1 MRRYLPIIISSL
13 FVTTLLTS
21 CSSNSNLPFNQGFV
35 PNCEELDTS
44 IITKKELIFKCLD
57 NSGEINFHTIK
68 GPIVVNVWGSWCE
81 GCREEM
87 PYFIDLYQKPIFKSG
102 QIKLLGVGVEES
114 SAVAA
119 KRFIKAYG
127 MSWSH
132 LVDSDGRSK
141 YLFGPGVPV
150 TWFIDER
157 GEVVGKKI
165 GAYLNKEQLFSQV
178 ENAFGVKL

>member
-1 MRRYLPIIISSL
+1 MRSSVL
-13 FVTTLLTS
+13 IVVFLLLLTS
-21 CSSNSNLPFNQGFV
+21 CSSNSNQPFNQGFV
-35 PNCEELDTS
+35 PTCEVLDTS
-44 IITKKELIFKCLD
+44 IVTKEELNFKCLD
-57 NSGEINFHTIK
+57 NSGEINFHSIK

-81 GCREEM
+81 GCRDEM

-102 QIKLLGVGVEES
+102 QIKLLGVDVEES
-114 SAVAA
+114 SMDAA
-119 KRFIKAYG
+119 KSFIKAYG
-127 MSWSH
+127 MSWPH

-141 YLFGPGVPV
+141 GLFGPGVPV

>member
-1 MRRYLPIIISSL
+1 VRSSVL
-13 FVTTLLTS
+13 IVVFLLLLTS
-21 CSSNSNLPFNQGFV
+21 CSSNSNQPFNQGFV
-35 PNCEELDTS
+35 PTCEVLDTS
-44 IITKKELIFKCLD
+44 IVTKEELNFKCLD
-57 NSGEINFHTIK
+57 NSGEINFHSIK

-81 GCREEM
+81 GCRDEM

-102 QIKLLGVGVEES
+102 QIKLLGVDVEES
-114 SAVAA
+114 SMDAA
-119 KRFIKAYG
+119 KSFIKAYG
-127 MSWSH
+127 MSWPH

-141 YLFGPGVPV
+141 GLFGPGVPV

>member
-1 MRRYLPIIISSL
+1 
-13 FVTTLLTS
+13 
-21 CSSNSNLPFNQGFV
+21 V

-44 IITKKELIFKCLD
+44 QNTKNELNFKCLD

-81 GCREEM
+81 GCRDEM

-102 QIKLLGVGVEES
+102 QIKLLGVDVEES
-114 SAVAA
+114 SQDAA
-119 KRFIKAYG
+119 KSFIKVYG
-127 MSWSH
+127 MSWPH
-132 LVDSDGRSK
+132 LEDSDGRSK
-141 YLFGPGVPV
+141 GLFGPGVPV
-150 TWFIDER
+150 TWFINEH

-178 ENAFGVKL
+178 EIAFGVKL

>member
-1 MRRYLPIIISSL
+1 VRRSVLIVVFSL
-13 FVTTLLTS
+13 LLTS
-21 CSSNSNLPFNQGFV
+21 CSSNSNQPFNQGLV
-35 PNCEELDTS
+35 PTCEELDTS
-44 IITKKELIFKCLD
+44 IVTKNELNFKCLD
-57 NSGEINFHTIK
+57 NSSEINFYTIK

-81 GCREEM
+81 GCRDEM
-87 PYFIDLYQKPIFKSG
+87 PYFIDLYQRPIFKSG
-102 QIKLLGVGVEES
+102 QIKLLGVDVEES
-114 SAVAA
+114 TMDAA
-119 KRFIKAYG
+119 KNFIKAYG
-127 MSWSH
+127 MSWPH

-141 YLFGPGVPV
+141 GLFGPGVPV

>member
-1 MRRYLPIIISSL
+1 VRRSSL
-13 FVTTLLTS
+13 IVVFLLLLTS
-21 CSSNSNLPFNQGFV
+21 CSSNSNQPFNQGFV
-35 PNCEELDTS
+35 PNCEALDTS
-44 IITKKELIFKCLD
+44 IISNEELIFKCLD
-57 NSGEINFHTIK
+57 NSTEINFHTIK

-81 GCREEM
+81 GCRDEM
-87 PYFIDLYQKPIFKSG
+87 PYFIDLYQRPIFKSG
-102 QIKLLGVGVEES
+102 QIKLLGVDVEES
-114 SAVAA
+114 SPDAA
-119 KRFIKAYG
+119 KSFIKAYG
-127 MSWSH
+127 MSWPH

-141 YLFGPGVPV
+141 GLFGPGVPV

>member
-1 MRRYLPIIISSL
+1 VRSSVL
-13 FVTTLLTS
+13 IVVFSLLLTS
-21 CSSNSNLPFNQGFV
+21 CSSNSKQPFNQGFV

-44 IITKKELIFKCLD
+44 IITKEKLIFKCLD
-57 NSGEINFHTIK
+57 NSSQINFHSIK

-81 GCREEM
+81 GCRDEM
-87 PYFIDLYQKPIFKSG
+87 PYFIELYQRPIFKSG
-102 QIKLLGVGVEES
+102 LIKLLGVDVEES
-114 SAVAA
+114 SPDAA
-119 KRFIKAYG
+119 KSFIKAYG
-127 MSWSH
+127 MSWPH

-141 YLFGPGVPV
+141 GLFGPGVPV

-157 GEVVGKKI
+157 GEVVGNKI

>member
-1 MRRYLPIIISSL
+1 
-13 FVTTLLTS
+13 
-21 CSSNSNLPFNQGFV
+21 V
-35 PNCEELDTS
+35 PTCEQIDTS
-44 IITKKELIFKCLD
+44 IISKAELVFKCLD
-57 NSGEINFHTIK
+57 NSSEINFHTIK

-81 GCREEM
+81 GCRDEM

-102 QIKLLGVGVEES
+102 QIKLLGIDVEES
-114 SAVAA
+114 SMDAA
-119 KRFIKAYG
+119 KSFIKAYG
-127 MSWSH
+127 MSWPH

-141 YLFGPGVPV
+141 GLFGPGVPV

-178 ENAFGVKL
+178 ENSFGVKL

>member
-165 GAYLNKEQLFSQV
+165 GAYLNKEQLFTQV
-178 ENAFGVKL
+178 ENSFGVKL

>member
-1 MRRYLPIIISSL
+1 VRSSVL
-13 FVTTLLTS
+13 IVVFLLLLTS
-21 CSSNSNLPFNQGFV
+21 CSSNSNQPFNQGFV

-44 IITKKELIFKCLD
+44 IVTKNELNFKCLD
-57 NSGEINFHTIK
+57 NSSEINFHTIK

-81 GCREEM
+81 GCRDEV
-87 PYFIDLYQKPIFKSG
+87 PYFIDLYQRPIFKSG
-102 QIKLLGVGVEES
+102 QIKLLGLDVEES
-114 SAVAA
+114 SPDAA
-119 KRFIKAYG
+119 KSFIKAYG
-127 MSWSH
+127 MSWPH

-141 YLFGPGVPV
+141 GLFGPGVPV

>member
-1 MRRYLPIIISSL
+1 MRSSVL
-13 FVTTLLTS
+13 IVVFLLLLTS
-21 CSSNSNLPFNQGFV
+21 CSSNSNQPFNQGFV

-44 IITKKELIFKCLD
+44 IVTKNELNFKCLD
-57 NSGEINFHTIK
+57 NSSEINFHTIK

-81 GCREEM
+81 GCRDEV
-87 PYFIDLYQKPIFKSG
+87 PYFIDLYQRPIFKSG
-102 QIKLLGVGVEES
+102 QIKLLGLDVEES
-114 SAVAA
+114 SPDAA
-119 KRFIKAYG
+119 KSFIKAYG
-127 MSWSH
+127 MSWPH

-141 YLFGPGVPV
+141 GLFGPGVPV

>member
-1 MRRYLPIIISSL
+1 MRKVVLIVVFSL
-13 FVTTLLTS
+13 LLTS
-21 CSSNSNLPFNQGFV
+21 CSSNSNQPFNQGFV
-35 PNCEELDTS
+35 PTCEALDTS
-44 IITKKELIFKCLD
+44 IITKEELNFKCLD
-57 NSGEINFHTIK
+57 NSSEINFHTIK

-81 GCREEM
+81 GCRDEM
-87 PYFIDLYQKPIFKSG
+87 SYFIDLYQRPIFKSG
-102 QIKLLGVGVEES
+102 QIKLLGIDVEES
-114 SAVAA
+114 SIDAA
-119 KRFIKAYG
+119 KNFIKAYG
-127 MSWSH
+127 MSWPH

-141 YLFGPGVPV
+141 GLFGPGVPV